1 MDLSSL
7 LIPLAIVLALIVLA
21 IIALFMLRSYLRT
34 HASLERTFDMIVLQI
49 LVPKESAEKE
59 GGGGGTEIQKIQE
72 AIART
77 EAFFTSI
84 GGLKAQRGLKAW
96 FTGRGDHFA
105 FEIAVVGGHVKFFV
119 AVPKGSQ
126 SYFEEQLHAQESN
139 AYIEEARDYNIFQ
152 PNGTILC
159 RTLSF
164 KRPGYFPVKSYKKL
178 EVDPLNALTNAMSK
192 VTETDGAAIQ
202 YIVRSARK
210 EWRRGGVRI
219 ARKMQQGMSLDKAS
233 AGGFWKA
240 IFGGFAAASGKKKS
254 GEPDK
259 PYQLSPM
266 EQEVVKGLE
275 EKAAKFGMDV
285 NVRIVVSSPDRLRAQ
300 TELDSITQAYFQ
312 YNVPQYGNMFV
323 ASSASSKAKLIRQF
337 IYRTFDEKRRIVL
350 SVEEMAS
357 VWHLPLPSAE
367 TPNIQWL
374 VARRLA
380 PPVNV
385 PQEGIIMGE
394 SVYRGRRVL
403 VRMKPADRRRHIYLI
418 GGTGTGK
425 TTIMENMCVQDI
437 RAGEGVCVI
446 DPHGE
451 FAEHMLANVPRE
463 RADDV
468 IYFNPADI
476 ERPIGLNMLEAD
488 TLEAQDFATQE
499 MIGIFYKLVSDPSM
513 IGPMFEHYMRNAM
526 LTMMSDPKEPGTLVE
541 IPRILT
547 DTAYQKLKL
556 KTVTDPIIRAFWEKE
571 LPQTSG
577 QTKGEMLPYLVSKI
591 GRFIENTMM
600 RNIIGQQHSGFDF
613 REVMDKKKI
622 LLCNLSK
629 GKVGE
634 MNANLLGL
642 ILITK
647 LQIAALARADVPE
660 DQRPD
665 FFCYMDEFQ
674 NFVTDSIATI
684 LSEARKYRL
693 NLIMAHQYVA
703 QLVKANDTRV
713 RDAVF
718 GNVGTIVAY
727 RIGVDDSE
735 LIAKQLAPVVTE
747 FDALNIEKYNA
758 YIRLMIDNTAQ
769 RAFNMKVFPPS
780 KGDSKIFEAL
790 KQLSRLKYGRD
801 RAIVEAE
808 VLERSQLS

>member
-1 MDLSSL
+1 MELSTIIL
-7 LIPLAIVLALIVLA
+7 PLAIVLALIVLA
-21 IIALFMLRSYLRT
+21 VTALFVLRSYLRT

-59 GGGGGTEIQKIQE
+59 GGGGTEIQKIQE

-105 FEIAVVGGHVKFFV
+105 FEIVVVGGQVKFFV

-152 PNGTILC
+152 PNGVILC

-178 EVDPLNALTNAMSK
+178 EVDPLNALANAMSK

-233 AGGFWKA
+233 ASGFWKTIA
-240 IFGGFAAASGKKKS
+240 GGFAAASGSKKKA
-254 GEPDK
+254 GEPEK

-275 EKAAKFGMDV
+275 EKATKFGIDV

-323 ASSASSKAKLIRQF
+323 ASAASSKSKLIRQF
-337 IYRTFDEKRRIVL
+337 IYRTFDEHRRIVL

-374 VARRLA
+374 VARRLP
-380 PPVNV
+380 PPVSM
-385 PQEGIIMGE
+385 PQEGLILGE
-394 SVYRGRRVL
+394 SVYRGKRTL
-403 VRMKPADRRRHIYLI
+403 VRMKPADRRRHVYLI
-418 GGTGTGK
+418 GGTGVGK

-437 RAGEGVCVI
+437 RSGEGVCVI

-468 IYFNPADI
+468 IYFDPSDI

-488 TLEAQDFATQE
+488 TPEAQDFATQE

-547 DTAYQKLKL
+547 DPTFQKLKL

-703 QLVKANDTRV
+703 QLVKNNDTRV

-718 GNVGTIVAY
+718 GNVGTIIAY

-747 FDALNIEKYNA
+747 FDALNIEQRNA
-758 YIRLMIDNTAQ
+758 YVRLMIDNTAQ
-769 RAFNMKVFPPS
+769 RAFNMKVFAPS
-780 KGDSKIFEAL
+780 KGDSQIMEAL
-790 KQLSRLKYGRD
+790 KQLSRLKHGRD
-801 RAIVEAE
+801 RAIVDAE
-808 VLERSQLS
+808 ILERSQLG